1 MDSATSPTER
11 AAPRPGRAGAVTLRN
26 PTREDAAAVWELV
39 GASGALEPN
48 TCYAYLLLC
57 THFAETCLVAEG
69 AREKGLLGFVAAYR
83 PPSDGDAVFVWQIGV
98 AAEARG
104 RGLASRLLDAL
115 VALPACADA
124 RFLEATVG
132 ESNSASERLF
142 RAFAR
147 RHGVA
152 CRVTPGFRAEHF
164 GPLDHEDEPLY
175 RIGPLTS
182 DA

>member
-1 MDSATSPTER
+1 MTTSASANEPL
-11 AAPRPGRAGAVTLRN
+11 APAPGRAGALRLRN
-26 PTREDAAAVWELV
+26 PRREDAAAVWALV
-39 GASGALEPN
+39 RESGALEPN

-69 AREKGLLGFVAAYR
+69 AGESGLLGFVAAYR
-83 PPSDGDAVFVWQIGV
+83 PPTDGEAVFVWQIGV
-98 AAEARG
+98 APEARG
-104 RGLASRLLDAL
+104 RRLASHLLDAL
-115 VALPACADA
+115 VGLPACAGV

-132 ESNSASERLF
+132 ESNEASDRLF

-147 RHGVA
+147 RHGVP
-152 CRVTPGFRAEHF
+152 CRVAPCFRGAHF
-164 GPLDHEDEPLY
+164 GPLEHEDEPLY